1 MKINVSFY
9 ILEKKKMLKNVS
21 ILLLI
26 LYQTMYNVNCV
37 HTTETISIELESTIR
52 ITNLEWSDDY
62 KNLSSHLAL
71 ELQEK
76 YFSIVIINNNNDII
90 ICAHNAF

>member
-1 MKINVSFY
+1 
-9 ILEKKKMLKNVS
+9 MLKNLS

-26 LYQTMYNVNCV
+26 LYQTMYDVNCV

-52 ITNLEWSDDY
+52 ITNVEWSDDY

-76 YFSIVIINNNNDII
+76 YFNIVIININNNI
-90 ICAHNAF
+90 